1 MPMETCGKSRSS
13 GAETCPPHRK
23 RHLRPAE
30 WAKRG
35 VAKVSNELQK
45 TKNALVPNC
54 MKAFAGTFGSPAIMA
69 LGAFDPWLCVTAFRQ
84 LCPFVAKI
92 IKQYN
97 RTFRRLSQ
105 LL

>member
-1 MPMETCGKSRSS
+1 VENPDY
-13 GAETCPPHRK
+13 
-23 RHLRPAE
+23 
-30 WAKRG
+30 RG
-35 VAKVSNELQK
+35 QRLVRLTARGIFDRQNGQKGGAKVSNELQK

-84 LCPFVAKI
+84 LCPFVFKI

-97 RTFRRLSQ
+97 RTF
-105 LL
+105 